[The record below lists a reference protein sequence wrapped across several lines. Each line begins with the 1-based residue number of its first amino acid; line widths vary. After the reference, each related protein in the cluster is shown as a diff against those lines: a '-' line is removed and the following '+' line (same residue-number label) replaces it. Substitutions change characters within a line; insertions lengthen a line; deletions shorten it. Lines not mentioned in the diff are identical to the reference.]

1 MEWWAYLAIILGV
14 LTVLFLSGLPIAFSF
29 TLFNFIAVYF
39 WMGGSDSFSLLT
51 VSAFA
56 SVTSFALIAV
66 PLFIL
71 MGELL
76 FQSGVVAILLDCIT
90 KWLVG
95 LRGNLALVAVAAGTL
110 FGTMSGSA
118 VSGVAVLGSTLAPEM
133 RKRGYSKELSL
144 GPILGSGCLAMII
157 PPSVLGVLLGSLAQI
172 PVGDLLMSGV
182 LPGLMLAAFYAIY
195 IIARVQ
201 MNPKLAPIVDEH
213 RYSWG
218 EKFRALAIMSPVL
231 IVTLMIWG
239 GLLFGVTTPSE
250 AAAVGV
256 AGALIVMAIYR
267 RLKWQAIKKS
277 LYDTVKIS
285 GMILFIIVSA
295 AAFTQILA
303 LTQTTAQIV
312 SFASQPGFS
321 PTLVLIGMMLTMIVL
336 GSFLDELALLM
347 ISIPIYMPVANALNF
362 DPVWF
367 GLLMLLTLEIA
378 TISPPYGLALFVL
391 KGVVPDASMM
401 DVWKS
406 SIPYMLI
413 STLVLATIIVI
424 PDIATWLP
432 RALR

>member
-1 MEWWAYLAIILGV
+1 MEWWGYLAVILAL
-14 LTVLFLSGLPIAFSF
+14 LTVFFLSGLPIAFCF
-29 TLFNFIAVYF
+29 ALFNLIGVTL
-39 WMGGSDSFSLLT
+39 WMGGPENFSLLT

-56 SVTSFALIAV
+56 SIVSFPLIAV

-76 FQSGVVAILLDCIT
+76 FQSGVVSIVLDCVG
-90 KWLVG
+90 KWLTGV
-95 LRGNLALVAVAAGTL
+95 RGNLALVAVTAGTL

-157 PPSVLGVLLGSLAQI
+157 PPSVLAVLLGSLGQI
-172 PVGDLLMSGV
+172 PVGDLLISGV
-182 LPGLMLAAFYAIY
+182 FPGVLLALGYAIY

-201 MNPKLAPIVDEH
+201 MNRALAPAIDET
-213 RYSWG
+213 RYTWL
-218 EKFRALAIMSPVL
+218 EKFRALAVMAPILV
-231 IVTLMIWG
+231 ITLLIWG
-239 GLLFGVTTPSE
+239 VLLIGIATPSE
-250 AAAVGV
+250 AAAIGV
-256 AGALIVMAIYR
+256 FGALFVMALYR
-267 RLKWQAIKKS
+267 RLTWRAIRQS
-277 LYDTVKIS
+277 LLDTVKIS
-285 GMILFIIVSA
+285 GMIFLIIVGA

-303 LTQTTAQIV
+303 FTGTTAKIV
-312 SFASQPGFS
+312 NFASQPEFS
-321 PTLVLIGMMLTMIVL
+321 PTLVLIGMMLTMILL

-347 ISIPIYMPVANALNF
+347 ISIPIYMPVATALQF

-391 KGVVPDASMM
+391 KGVVPDASMN
-401 DVWKS
+401 DVWKA
-406 SIPYMLI
+406 SIAYMLI
-413 STLVLATIIVI
+413 STFVLALIMAF
-424 PDIATWLP
+424 PAIATWLP

>member
-1 MEWWAYLAIILGV
+1 MEWWGYLAVILGL
-14 LTVLFLSGLPIAFSF
+14 LTVLFLSGLPIAFCF
-29 TLFNFIAVYF
+29 ALFNLVGVLL
-39 WMGGSDSFSLLT
+39 WMGGPDNFSLLA

-56 SVTSFALIAV
+56 SIVSFPLIAV

-76 FQSGVVAILLDCIT
+76 FQSGVIAIVLDCVG

-95 LRGNLALVAVAAGTL
+95 LRGNLSLVAVTAGTL

-133 RKRGYSKELSL
+133 RKRGYSKEMSL

-157 PPSVLGVLLGSLAQI
+157 PPSVLAVLLGSLGQI
-172 PVGDLLMSGV
+172 PVGELLIAGV
-182 LPGLMLAAFYAIY
+182 FPGILLALCYAIY
-195 IIARVQ
+195 IIVRIQ
-201 MNPKLAPIVDEH
+201 MNRSLAPAMDEK

-218 EKFRALAIMSPVL
+218 EKLRALGVMSPIL
-231 IVTLMIWG
+231 IITLLIWG
-239 GLLFGVTTPSE
+239 VLLFGIATPSE
-250 AAAVGV
+250 AAAIGV
-256 AGALIVMAIYR
+256 FGSLFVMALYR
-267 RLKWQAIKKS
+267 RLTWRAIRQS
-277 LYDTVKIS
+277 LVDTVKIS
-285 GMILFIIVSA
+285 GMILLIIVGA

-303 LTQTTAQIV
+303 FTGTTSKIV
-312 SFASQPGFS
+312 SFASQPEFS
-321 PTLVLIGMMLTMIVL
+321 PTLVLIGMMLTMVLL

-347 ISIPIYMPVANALNF
+347 ISIPIYMPVATALQF

-391 KGVVPDASMM
+391 KGVVPDASMG
-401 DVWKS
+401 DVWRA
-406 SIPYMLI
+406 SIAYMAI
-413 STLVLATIIVI
+413 STFVLALIMAF
-424 PDIATWLP
+424 PAIATWLP